1 MNRALA
7 IIGAAAA
14 AVLILGWLVW
24 PTHPGALVLHAGTP
38 HYVVT
43 TTVDSVRVGM
53 TAVDVDLNGRTN
65 GVTTPSTVEI
75 EAEMPLMG
83 HVTPPVILTSVGG
96 GHYHADGLDLMMTGP
111 WELRLSID
119 TDHLTLPISVS
130 G

>member
-24 PTHPGALVLHAGTP
+24 PAQPGALVLQAGTP

-65 GVTTPSTVEI
+65 GVATPSAVEI

-83 HVTPPVILTSVGG
+83 HVTPPVILTSVSG

-111 WELRLSID
+111 WELVLSID
-119 TDHLTLPISVS
+119 TDHLALPISVS